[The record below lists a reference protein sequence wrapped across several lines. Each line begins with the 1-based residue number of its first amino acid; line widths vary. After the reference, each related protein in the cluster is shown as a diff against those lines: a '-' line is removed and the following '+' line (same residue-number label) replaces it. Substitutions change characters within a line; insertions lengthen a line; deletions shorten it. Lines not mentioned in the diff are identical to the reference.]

1 MDRLPFATE
10 AGRLGRADW
19 FSAFYQAIDDVLDS
33 RCGNVPPGTLA
44 TLYRALDG
52 LRDSGGHEGLVSRG
66 GAMVV
71 TLHRLQAMLRQSADP
86 SAALPLRRDLARM
99 QREWLATAPMLH

>member
-10 AGRLGRADW
+10 PDRSSRADC
-19 FSAFYQAIDDVLDS
+19 FSAFYQAIDDVLDA
-33 RCGNVPPGTLA
+33 RHGNVPPGTLA

-52 LRDSGGHEGLVSRG
+52 LRDSGGHEALVSRG

-71 TLHRLQAMLRQSADP
+71 TLHRLQAMLRRSADP